1 MKENASPGL
10 ENLSREGGFNK
21 KKKKN
26 SNPVSNV
33 RGFTAFALL
42 LIVSISTPFKKIQ
55 FITELR

>member
-21 KKKKN
+21 KKKN
-26 SNPVSNV
+26 SNPVSNI